1 MKPFAPYAAT
11 ASAPSVRR
19 PGALRLLLAVLVLSA
34 ALPALAQPEDPLPRV
49 SPSRAGFSASALQ
62 RIDRFYA
69 DEIARDRVP
78 GAVIAIARE
87 GRLVYYKAVG
97 MQDKASGTPMRVDA
111 IFQLAS
117 MTKVLTVVTALT
129 LFEEGK
135 LPLKSPLQQYFPQ
148 FGAMQVARVEAGAM
162 RTEPARQPIFVQDL
176 MRHTS
181 GFTYGGRAN
190 SPVHKLYPL
199 SSTAAAYAT
208 DGAGLL
214 DTLSKLPLLYQPGT
228 AWDYGLSTDVLGLV
242 VEKVAGKRLGVA
254 SDERV
259 WSRLG
264 MRDTT
269 FTVPAEKR
277 SRLAQPLPL
286 DPISGKPQSIRLLR
300 EQPQFDCAGSCAF
313 STAAD
318 YLRFGQMLLNGG
330 QLDGVRVLSPKTVR
344 LMTSDHLGK
353 DIQNNVAGTEAGRA
367 GYGFGLGVAV
377 RTEPGVAA
385 TNGSV
390 GDYSWNGANGTL
402 FWVDPKEQLV
412 VVVMAVS
419 PGDIR
424 KYYREQIAALVY
436 GAMER

>member
-1 MKPFAPYAAT
+1 MNHRT
-11 ASAPSVRR
+11 S
-19 PGALRLLLAVLVLSA
+19 RLLQVSSARSARALHLLGLAL
-34 ALPALAQPEDPLPRV
+34 ALCLATPALAQPEDPLPRV

-97 MQDKASGTPMRVDA
+97 MQDKAAGTPMRVDA
-111 IFQLAS
+111 IFSIAS

-135 LPLKSPLQQYFPQ
+135 LPLRSPLHEHFPQ
-148 FGAMQVARVEAGAM
+148 FGAMQVGRVEAGTV
-162 RTEPARQPIFVQDL
+162 RTEPARQPIFVHDL

-181 GFTYGGRAN
+181 GFTTGGRGN
-190 SPVHKLYPL
+190 TPVHKLYPL
-199 SSTAAAYAT
+199 SSASASYAM

-214 DTLSKLPLLYQPGT
+214 DTLSKLPLLHHPGS
-228 AWDYGLSTDVLGLV
+228 AWEYGLSTDVLGLV
-242 VEKVAGKRLGVA
+242 VEKVAGKGLGAA

-269 FTVPAEKR
+269 FAVPADKR

-286 DPISGKPQSIRLLR
+286 NPLTGKPQSIRFLR
-300 EQPQFDCAGSCAF
+300 EQPQFDCAGACAF

-353 DIQNNVAGTEAGRA
+353 EIQNNIAATEPGRA
-367 GYGFGLGVAV
+367 GYGFGLGVVV

-385 TNGSV
+385 INGSV

-412 VVVMAVS
+412 VVVMAAT

-424 KYYREQIAALVY
+424 RYYREQIAALVY